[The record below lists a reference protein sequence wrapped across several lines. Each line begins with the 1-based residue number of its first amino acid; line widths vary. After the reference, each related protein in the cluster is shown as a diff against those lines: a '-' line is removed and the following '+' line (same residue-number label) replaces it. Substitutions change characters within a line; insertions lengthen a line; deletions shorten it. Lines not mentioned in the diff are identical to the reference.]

1 MLRSMTGFG
10 RAERLVDGYN
20 IKVNLKS
27 VNHRYVDITVRLP
40 KYYGFAEDAVRQMA
54 MKYISRGKVEVFISV
69 EQTEGSTEKVVLD
82 KGLAGEYI
90 AALRKLSEFG
100 VDVSADALVAALSG
114 YKEIFRIDADDEDEE
129 HITELIS
136 EVFAEAAEDF
146 VNMRTDEGK
155 RMESDIFSH
164 IDILEKNLHEVEERY
179 PGVVKDYRARLES
192 RIREVLSEE
201 NVDETRLLTE
211 AAIYAEKSDIGEE
224 TVRLASHIK
233 EFRSAA
239 KSDKPIG
246 KKLDFI
252 IQEMNRETNTMGS
265 KSSDIDIAKHI
276 VEMKSEIEKI
286 REQVQNIE

>member
-27 VNHRYVDITVRLP
+27 VNHRYMDITVRLP

-164 IDILEKNLHEVEERY
+164 IDILEKNLYEVEERY

>member
-27 VNHRYVDITVRLP
+27 VNHRYMDITVRLP

-164 IDILEKNLHEVEERY
+164 IDILEKNLYEVEERY

-211 AAIYAEKSDIGEE
+211 TAIYAEKSDIGEE